1 MENKPF
7 IFGVATSGDNF
18 TDREKETE
26 RLLLN
31 FRHGI
36 NTVLISP
43 RRWGKTSLV
52 QKVCR
57 LAQSDKLKVV
67 YLDIFSCRSDR
78 DFYDAFAAA
87 VLKQTSSKLDE
98 WLDNARLLLSRIS
111 PKISMSTDPMTDFS
125 ISLEM
130 NPKSNDIDEILQL
143 PEKIAQKKG
152 YNIVICICLLYTSPS
167 PRDCS

>member
-1 MENKPF
+1 M
-7 IFGVATSGDNF
+7 
-18 TDREKETE
+18 
-26 RLLLN
+26 N
-31 FRHGI
+31 FRHGV

-52 QKVCR
+52 QKACR

-78 DFYDAFAAA
+78 DFYDAFASAI
-87 VLKQTSSKLDE
+87 LKQTSSKLDE
-98 WLDNARLLLSRIS
+98 WLENAKLFLSRIS
-111 PKISMSTDPMTDFS
+111 PKISIGTDPMSDFS

-152 YNIVICICLLYTSPS
+152 WNIVILMNFNRLPNSRIRKLSKSDYALYGNYKS
-167 PRDCS
+167 RYLIVCSVVRSI

>member
-31 FRHGI
+31 FQHGV

-52 QKVCR
+52 QKVSR
-57 LAQSDKLKVV
+57 LAQSDKLKIV
-67 YLDIFSCRSDR
+67 YLDIFLCRSDK
-78 DFYDAFAAA
+78 DFYNVFAVA
-87 VLKQTSSKLDE
+87 VLK
-98 WLDNARLLLSRIS
+98 
-111 PKISMSTDPMTDFS
+111 
-125 ISLEM
+125 
-130 NPKSNDIDEILQL
+130 
-143 PEKIAQKKG
+143 
-152 YNIVICICLLYTSPS
+152 
-167 PRDCS
+167 